1 MDRRTRLR
9 RLLIAVPVIVALAW
23 LIGGLGGE
31 DDGDPGSG
39 GATPAVQPADAP

>member
-9 RLLIAVPVIVALAW
+9 RLLVAVPIIVALAW
-23 LIGGLGGE
+23 LVGGLGG
-31 DDGDPGSG
+31 DDEADRGNG